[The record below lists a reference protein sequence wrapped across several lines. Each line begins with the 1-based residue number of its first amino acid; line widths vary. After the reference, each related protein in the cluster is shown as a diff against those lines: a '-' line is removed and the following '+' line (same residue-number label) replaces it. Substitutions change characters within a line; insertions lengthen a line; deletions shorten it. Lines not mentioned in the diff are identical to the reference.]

1 VIRSMT
7 GYGRGESSLG
17 EKKFV
22 AEIKSVNNRYRDII
36 LKLPRA
42 FQVIEDELR
51 SQIASRMR
59 RGRIEVVVQFEKS
72 NGPSEYALEL
82 NLPVARS
89 YFRIM
94 RELCEEFGLDPN
106 IRADDLCQMK
116 DVILFKSEDV
126 NMDEMRV
133 ALQEV
138 IGLALDSCD
147 GMRFDEGQAIKED
160 LSGRLD
166 RIEQYLGEI
175 AESAPLVVE
184 EYRKRLKERVH
195 QILQGME
202 ADETRLAQEIA
213 LFADRSDITEEIV
226 RAKSHLGQF
235 RKYMTLEDAVGRRLD
250 FLTQEIHREINTL
263 SAKASSASISAKA
276 VEIKAELEKLRE
288 QVQNVE

>member
-1 VIRSMT
+1 MIRSMT
-7 GYGRGESSLG
+7 GYGRGECSLG
-17 EKKFV
+17 EKNFV

-82 NLPVARS
+82 NLPVAKS

-94 RELCEEFGLDPN
+94 RELCEEFGLDQS
-106 IRADDLCQMK
+106 IRADDLCQMR

-126 NMDEMRV
+126 NIDEVRM
-133 ALQEV
+133 ALREV
-138 IGLALDSCD
+138 VRLALDSCD
-147 GMRFDEGQAIKED
+147 GMRLHEGQAISED

-166 RIEQYLGEI
+166 RIEGYLGEI
-175 AESAPLVVE
+175 AERAPLVVE
-184 EYRKRLKERVH
+184 EYRKRLKERVY

-235 RKYMTLEDAVGRRLD
+235 RKYLTLDDAVGRILD
-250 FLTQEIHREINTL
+250 FLTQELHREVNTL
-263 SAKASSASISAKA
+263 SSKASSALISVKA

>member
-1 VIRSMT
+1 MT

-36 LKLPRA
+36 LKLPKA

-82 NLPVARS
+82 NLPVAKS

-94 RELCEEFGLDPN
+94 RELCEEFGLDQS
-106 IRADDLCQMK
+106 IRADDLCQMR

-126 NMDEMRV
+126 NIDEVRM
-133 ALQEV
+133 ALREV
-138 IGLALDSCD
+138 VRLALDSCD
-147 GMRFDEGQAIKED
+147 GMRLHEGQAISED

-166 RIEQYLGEI
+166 RIEGYLGEI
-175 AESAPLVVE
+175 AERAPLVVE
-184 EYRKRLKERVH
+184 EYRKRLKERVY

-235 RKYMTLEDAVGRRLD
+235 RKYLTLDDAVGRRLD
-250 FLTQEIHREINTL
+250 FLTQELHREVNTL
-263 SAKASSASISAKA
+263 SSKASSALISVKA

>member
-7 GYGRGESSLG
+7 GYGRGECSLG

-59 RGRIEVVVQFEKS
+59 RGRIEVVVQTEKS

-94 RELCEEFGLDPN
+94 RELCEEFGLDQN
-106 IRADDLCQMK
+106 IRADDLCQLK

-126 NMDEMRV
+126 NVDEVRT
-133 ALQEV
+133 ALQEL
-138 IGLALDSCD
+138 IRRALDSCD
-147 GMRFDEGQAIKED
+147 VMRFHEGQAIQED

-166 RIEQYLGEI
+166 RIEEYLGEI
-175 AESAPLVVE
+175 EEMAPLVVE

-195 QILQGME
+195 QILQGMD
-202 ADETRLAQEIA
+202 ADENRLAQEIA

-226 RAKSHLGQF
+226 RTKSHLGQF
-235 RKYMTLEDAVGRRLD
+235 RKYMTLDDAVGRRLD
-250 FLTQEIHREINTL
+250 FLTQEIHREVNTL
-263 SAKASSASISAKA
+263 SSKASSASISSKA
-276 VEIKAELEKLRE
+276 VEIKAELEKVRE